1 MIDFSKYMNRIIE
14 INAEEKWVRVEPG
27 IVLDELNH
35 QLNPYGLMYA
45 PDVATSSRANVGGTI
60 GNNSAGSHSVI
71 YGKTIDHVISL
82 NLVLSN
88 GEEIVAEP
96 LSIAELEVKKDGD
109 SQEAEIYRRI
119 CQIVELNQ
127 NLIRERYPRIL
138 RRVAGYNLDEF
149 VSDAGSK
156 EVTPYRRDG
165 CDNDYPFNLAK
176 MIVGSEG
183 TLATVTEAKIN
194 LVPMPEMTALS
205 VVHFQTLI
213 ESMEAIAPILSLIH
227 I

>member
-1 MIDFSKYMNRIIE
+1 MSNLDPTTSVSIESTKLEQMLSDQIDGEVRFDRYSKALYNTDASLYQVEPIGVVLPYHKADVLKVIQTCYQHNVPILPRGGGTSLAGQTVGRAVVIDFSKYMNRIIE

-119 CQIVELNQ
+119 CQIV
-127 NLIRERYPRIL
+127 
-138 RRVAGYNLDEF
+138 
-149 VSDAGSK
+149 S
-156 EVTPYRRDG
+156 
-165 CDNDYPFNLAK
+165 
-176 MIVGSEG
+176 
-183 TLATVTEAKIN
+183 
-194 LVPMPEMTALS
+194 
-205 VVHFQTLI
+205 
-213 ESMEAIAPILSLIH
+213 
-227 I
+227 